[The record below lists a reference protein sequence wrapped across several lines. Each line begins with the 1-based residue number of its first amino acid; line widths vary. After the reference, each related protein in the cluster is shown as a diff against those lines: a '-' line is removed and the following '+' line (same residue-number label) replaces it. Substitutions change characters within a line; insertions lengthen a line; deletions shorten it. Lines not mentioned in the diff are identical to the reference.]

1 MSTDRTAE
9 MLNYLSAIS
18 REVGELRK
26 EMGELRNE
34 MNARFTEV
42 GTRLDRIEREL
53 RQHTKRLDRIE
64 SMALAARAD
73 VDDLDERV
81 RRSKENML
89 RFAEC

>member
-26 EMGELRNE
+26 EMGELRTE
-34 MNARFTEV
+34 MNTRFTEI
-42 GTRLDRIEREL
+42 GTRLDRVEREM

-64 SMALAARAD
+64 SMVSASRAD
-73 VDDLDERV
+73 VEDLQVAWTCSKRSAHRV
-81 RRSKENML
+81 SE
-89 RFAEC
+89 